1 MNATDHPLELSV
13 TEAKHLLDTAADR
26 TVLIDVREPHEVEI
40 CRIAG
45 SEPIP
50 MRQIP
55 EHLATLPKDKHL
67 LIQCH
72 HGARSLRVTEY
83 LRAHGYPA
91 VSNIAGG
98 IDAWAEQIDP
108 AMPRY

>member
-1 MNATDHPLELSV
+1 MNPPDYPLDLTVAEASQLVKSRPATVRIL
-13 TEAKHLLDTAADR
+13 
-26 TVLIDVREPHEVEI
+26 DVREPFEVEI

-45 SEPIP
+45 AETIP

-55 EHLATLPKDKHL
+55 EHVATLPRDQYL
-67 LIQCH
+67 LILCH
-72 HGARSLRVTEY
+72 HGNRSLRVTQF
-83 LRAHGYPA
+83 LRAQGFSA

-98 IDAWAEQIDP
+98 IDAWAEQLDS